1 MELLHFT
8 TCLNTSSLINL
19 SGHQRMQ
26 QGFCP
31 MGRHLCQVAQ
41 TSTLKKNGWFS
52 ITVIFLWTYKKKK
65 KYELSSSDFDFHISE
80 VSLSGKKKKSELRT
94 SFTPYALAEAH
105 PTTYTCPAPD
115 TFHSAASPRAT
126 EAPFLGGLCWQ
137 LSDHQ
142 QAVPKPTNSSGS
154 PDQPTA
160 LLLPWGRPKFP
171 RGISPWLCLVEFPV
185 LCSPWKSSFIY
196 QNG

>member
-65 KYELSSSDFDFHISE
+65 KVWAFQLRFWFSHFWSQSIRE
-80 VSLSGKKKKSELRT
+80 KKKKVNYEPALPHMPWLRHIQ
-94 SFTPYALAEAH
+94 P
-105 PTTYTCPAPD
+105 PT
-115 TFHSAASPRAT
+115 R
-126 EAPFLGGLCWQ
+126 
-137 LSDHQ
+137 
-142 QAVPKPTNSSGS
+142 
-154 PDQPTA
+154 A
-160 LLLPWGRPKFP
+160 LLLTRSTVQPHQGLQKLLSSVGSAGSCQTISKQSLNPRIPQVPLTNPPPCCCPGADPSSQGVFP
-171 RGISPWLCLVEFPV
+171 PDFAW
-185 LCSPWKSSFIY
+185 
-196 QNG
+196 

>member
-80 VSLSGKKKKSELRT
+80 VSLSGKKKKKVNYEPALPHMPWLRHIQ
-94 SFTPYALAEAH
+94 P
-105 PTTYTCPAPD
+105 PT
-115 TFHSAASPRAT
+115 R
-126 EAPFLGGLCWQ
+126 
-137 LSDHQ
+137 
-142 QAVPKPTNSSGS
+142 
-154 PDQPTA
+154 A
-160 LLLPWGRPKFP
+160 LLLTRSTVQPHQGLQKLLSSVGSAGSCQTISKQSLSPQIPQVPLTNPPPCCCPGADPSSQGVFP
-171 RGISPWLCLVEFPV
+171 PDFTW
-185 LCSPWKSSFIY
+185 
-196 QNG
+196 

>member
-80 VSLSGKKKKSELRT
+80 VSLSGKKKKKWIKNQLYPICPGWGT
-94 SFTPYALAEAH
+94 SNHLHVPCSWHVPQCSLTKGYRSSF
-105 PTTYTCPAPD
+105 
-115 TFHSAASPRAT
+115 PR
-126 EAPFLGGLCWQ
+126 W
-137 LSDHQ
+137 
-142 QAVPKPTNSSGS
+142 
-154 PDQPTA
+154 A
-160 LLLPWGRPKFP
+160 LLAAVRPSAS
-171 RGISPWLCLVEFPV
+171 SP
-185 LCSPWKSSFIY
+185 
-196 QNG
+196 